1 VRAEA
6 ECLSR
11 ATIGEANKMKLQ
23 LHGLT
28 LQYGDRYAL
37 QDLTV
42 SLEGQIIGLLGANAS
57 GKTSLLQILA
67 GTSAATEGQ
76 ALIDGM
82 QVRSGR
88 RPGISYLPQDS
99 PAFPFW
105 QHPKE
110 TLSATFML
118 RGVKGI
124 DPRELLAGLGL
135 EDEDRR
141 ADEFSGGM
149 KQKLRIAQALAHAP
163 RVLIMDE
170 PTTGLDI
177 RERFRL
183 LRLIE
188 RLRSRVSI
196 VFSAHQPDDVASVC
210 DQVLILRRG
219 RAVASGTP
227 GSITAAAGDRVFE
240 WTVPSTALP
249 ADPAY
254 EICEAERSNGTL
266 RLRVVGEQPPGG
278 TAVAP
283 RLKDAYVWLTRDE

>member
-1 VRAEA
+1 
-6 ECLSR
+6 
-11 ATIGEANKMKLQ
+11 MKIELQ
-23 LHGLT
+23 GLT
-28 LQYGDRYAL
+28 LRYGDRYAL
-37 QDLTV
+37 QDLIV

-76 ALIDGM
+76 AFIDGM
-82 QVRSGR
+82 PLRPGR
-88 RPGISYLPQDS
+88 RPGISYLPQES

-105 QHPKE
+105 QNPKE
-110 TLSATFML
+110 TLSATFLL
-118 RGVKGI
+118 RGVTGY
-124 DPRELLAGLGL
+124 DPHDLLAGLGL

-149 KQKLRIAQALAHAP
+149 KQKVRIAQALAHAP
-163 RVLIMDE
+163 TLLIMDE

-196 VFSAHQPDDVASVC
+196 VFSTHQPADAASVC

-219 RAVASGTP
+219 RAVASGKP
-227 GSITAAAGDRVFE
+227 ASITAAVNDRVFE
-240 WTVPSTALP
+240 WVVPATTLP

-266 RLRVVGEQPPGG
+266 RLRAVGDRPPGG
-278 TAVAP
+278 VAVPP
-283 RLKDAYVWLTRDE
+283 RLEDAYVWLTRDT